1 MAETS
6 RQLREKAQRYQV
18 MARAVGDGETV
29 RAFTDELDRRAMLME
44 WPPEEQIR
52 KRAQELWERAGRPQG
67 RDEEF
72 WHWAEKELQQSLS
85 H

>member
-1 MAETS
+1 
-6 RQLREKAQRYQV
+6 
-18 MARAVGDGETV
+18 
-29 RAFTDELDRRAMLME
+29 MLME